1 MSCPQI
7 WNIEKETDREKEK
20 VGYRSGKLN
29 EKTSDREPKQEIK
42 TKESNFVERT
52 TWKFCSGCGK
62 MRNER
67 AEATKV
73 KMSGSG
79 KKVN

>member
-1 MSCPQI
+1 MST
-7 WNIEKETDREKEK
+7 NLEYREKKKGREKEK
-20 VGYRSGKLN
+20 LGYKPGKLN
-29 EKTSDREPKQEIK
+29 EKKSDREPEREIK
-42 TKESNFVERT
+42 TKETNFVERT

-73 KMSGSG
+73 KMSGSE

>member
-29 EKTSDREPKQEIK
+29 EKTSDREPEQEIK
-42 TKESNFVERT
+42 TKESNFVEKT
-52 TWKFCSGCGK
+52 T
-62 MRNER
+62 
-67 AEATKV
+67 
-73 KMSGSG
+73 
-79 KKVN
+79 